1 MSNELKLSTRQKG
14 MLHYIHDSIA
24 DESRPPT
31 IREIGG
37 ALKISST
44 SVVNYNLNRLRDK
57 GLIERDRTVSRG
69 LRLTDSAFEL
79 LGLAV
84 SSADSAVTSVSAQ
97 LQNLIRVPI
106 LGNIVAGEPID
117 ITNDTFATYDEDDV
131 VELSIT
137 MLPSRKDT
145 LFALRVDGYSMIDDM
160 ITDGD
165 IVILQQQEIAQ
176 DGDIVAA
183 WVEGE
188 GTTLKRF
195 YREREMGL
203 IRLQPRN
210 PSMEPILVEPEDV
223 KIQGKL
229 VLTLS
234 QAS

>member
-1 MSNELKLSTRQKG
+1 
-14 MLHYIHDSIA
+14 
-24 DESRPPT
+24 
-31 IREIGG
+31 
-37 ALKISST
+37 
-44 SVVNYNLNRLRDK
+44 
-57 GLIERDRTVSRG
+57 
-69 LRLTDSAFEL
+69 
-79 LGLAV
+79 
-84 SSADSAVTSVSAQ
+84 
-97 LQNLIRVPI
+97 
-106 LGNIVAGEPID
+106 
-117 ITNDTFATYDEDDV
+117 
-131 VELSIT
+131 
-137 MLPSRKDT
+137 
-145 LFALRVDGYSMIDDM
+145 MINDM

-176 DGDIVAA
+176 DGDIVAV